1 MKLLK
6 KLKEKRIERLLKKIK
21 PDVGKKLIELRLLK
35 IENNKK
41 VYALVSIH
49 TVRIIQKYIL
59 KENITLI

>member
-59 KENITLI
+59 KENIILI

>member
-6 KLKEKRIERLLKKIK
+6 KIKEKRIERLLKKIK

-59 KENITLI
+59 KENIILI

>member
-6 KLKEKRIERLLKKIK
+6 KLKEKRIKRLLKKIK

-41 VYALVSIH
+41 VYALGSIH

-59 KENITLI
+59 KENIILI

>member
-6 KLKEKRIERLLKKIK
+6 KLKEKRIKRLLKKIK

-35 IENNKK
+35 IKNNKK

-59 KENITLI
+59 KENIILI

>member
-6 KLKEKRIERLLKKIK
+6 KLKEKRRKRLLKKIK

-59 KENITLI
+59 KENIILI

>member
-1 MKLLK
+1 MKILK
-6 KLKEKRIERLLKKIK
+6 KLKEKRIKRLLKKIK

-59 KENITLI
+59 KENIILI

>member
-1 MKLLK
+1 MKLIK

-59 KENITLI
+59 KENIILI

>member
-6 KLKEKRIERLLKKIK
+6 KLKKKKIKRLLKKIK

-59 KENITLI
+59 KENIILI